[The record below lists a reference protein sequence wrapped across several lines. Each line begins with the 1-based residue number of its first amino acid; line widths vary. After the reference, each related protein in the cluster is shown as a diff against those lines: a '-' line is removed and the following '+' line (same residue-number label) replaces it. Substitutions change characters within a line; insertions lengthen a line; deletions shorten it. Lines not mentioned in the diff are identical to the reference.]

1 MYRFSVNNEFLN
13 TDNIKKGILIQY
25 ERNRNIHIFN
35 LLNRRGQAR
44 TRAERKKRMKCKHM
58 LPLIVFP
65 LIRRKIR
72 YIMIKK

>member
-44 TRAERKKRMKCKHM
+44 TRAERKKRMKCK
-58 LPLIVFP
+58 LCYRLLSF
-65 LIRRKIR
+65 R
-72 YIMIKK
+72 